1 MTIPRQ
7 PCARETL
14 RTKVKQRLL
23 HDSSLKRKRLFAAV
37 GAAFILAG
45 CSTSTPSELL
55 ESRSSSRAQAL
66 AAAVGM
72 PDAGNFEARDL
83 QWTDTLRPDGPREV
97 LARFYL
103 PLLVKGSENAAAS
116 QPVPLVVFSHGIG
129 GSREGYSYI
138 GKHLA
143 ANGIAA
149 LHVQHVGSD
158 RSLWFG
164 NPLQLVARLQEAATD
179 KEAIARTQDIRFALN
194 QVLAS
199 TEFKTRLDATRIS
212 AAGHSY
218 GANTVL
224 LLAGAR
230 VQRDSQV
237 LDLADPRIR
246 SAVIISA
253 PPFYGQG
260 DPQAI
265 VGSISVPSLHIT
277 AQRDEINIP
286 GFYSAAKDRVAIFE
300 ATASTQSPAAKTLA
314 VFSDGSHN
322 IFTDR
327 LGTGGAALNPL
338 VKRAT
343 RDLILAFLRREFY
356 ADDRAI
362 SEWPQQHE
370 ALVSRFEQRQN
381 KERPT
386 PIKESAQSNE
396 LL

>member
-1 MTIPRQ
+1 MMIPRQ
-7 PCARETL
+7 ASARETL
-14 RTKVKQRLL
+14 RTKLVV
-23 HDSSLKRKRLFAAV
+23 AAV
-37 GAAFILAG
+37 GAAFILTG
-45 CSTSTPSELL
+45 CGGSTQSELS
-55 ESRSSSRAQAL
+55 ENRSNSRAQAL
-66 AAAVGM
+66 AAAIGM
-72 PDAGNFEARDL
+72 PDPNSFEARDL

-164 NPLQLVARLQEAATD
+164 NPLQLVTRLQEAAKD
-179 KEAIARTQDIRFALN
+179 KEAIARTQDVRFALN

-199 TEFKTRLDATRIS
+199 TEFKSRLDATRIS

-224 LLAGAR
+224 LLVGAR

-237 LDLADPRIR
+237 LDLTDPRIS

-265 VGSISVPSLHIT
+265 VGGISVPSLHIT

-286 GFYSAAKDRVAIFE
+286 GFYSAAKDRVAMFE
-300 ATASTQSPAAKTLA
+300 ATASTQSSAVKTLA

-338 VKRAT
+338 VKKAT

-356 ADDRAI
+356 AEEQAI
-362 SEWPQQHE
+362 TEWPQQHQ
-370 ALVSRFEQRQN
+370 ALVSRFEQSQN

-386 PIKESAQSNE
+386 PIKESARSNE

>member
-1 MTIPRQ
+1 MMIPRQ
-7 PCARETL
+7 ASARETL
-14 RTKVKQRLL
+14 RTKLVV
-23 HDSSLKRKRLFAAV
+23 AAV
-37 GAAFILAG
+37 GAAFILTG
-45 CSTSTPSELL
+45 CGGSTQSELS
-55 ESRSSSRAQAL
+55 ENRSNSRAQAL
-66 AAAVGM
+66 AAAMGM
-72 PDAGNFEARDL
+72 PDPNSFEARDL

-164 NPLQLVARLQEAATD
+164 NPLQLVTRLQEAAKD
-179 KEAIARTQDIRFALN
+179 KEAIARTQDVRFALN

-199 TEFKTRLDATRIS
+199 TEFKSRLDATRIS

-224 LLAGAR
+224 LLVGAR

-237 LDLADPRIR
+237 LDLADRRIS

-286 GFYSAAKDRVAIFE
+286 GFYSAAKDRVAMFE
-300 ATASTQSPAAKTLA
+300 ATASTQSSAVKTLA
-314 VFSDGSHN
+314 IFSDGSHN

-338 VKRAT
+338 VKEAT
-343 RDLILAFLRREFY
+343 RDLILAFLRQQFY

-362 SEWPQQHE
+362 TEWPQQHE
-370 ALVSRFEQRQN
+370 ALVSRFEQSQN

-386 PIKESAQSNE
+386 PVKESARSNE

>member
-1 MTIPRQ
+1 MMIPRQ
-7 PCARETL
+7 ASARETL
-14 RTKVKQRLL
+14 RTKLVV
-23 HDSSLKRKRLFAAV
+23 AAV
-37 GAAFILAG
+37 GAAFILTG
-45 CSTSTPSELL
+45 CGGSTQSELS
-55 ESRSSSRAQAL
+55 ENRSNSRAQAL
-66 AAAVGM
+66 AAAMGM
-72 PDAGNFEARDL
+72 PDPNSFEARDL

-164 NPLQLVARLQEAATD
+164 NPLQLVTRLQEAAKD
-179 KEAIARTQDIRFALN
+179 KEAIARTQDVRFALN

-199 TEFKTRLDATRIS
+199 TEFKSRLDATRIS

-224 LLAGAR
+224 LLVGAR
-230 VQRDSQV
+230 VQRDSRV
-237 LDLADPRIR
+237 LDLTDPRIS

-265 VGSISVPSLHIT
+265 VGGISVPSLHIT

-286 GFYSAAKDRVAIFE
+286 GFYSAAKDRVAMFE
-300 ATASTQSPAAKTLA
+300 ATASTQSSVVKTLA

-338 VKRAT
+338 VKKAT

-356 ADDRAI
+356 AEEQAI
-362 SEWPQQHE
+362 TEWPQQHQ
-370 ALVSRFEQRQN
+370 ALVSRFEQSQN
-381 KERPT
+381 KERPM
-386 PIKESAQSNE
+386 PIKESARSNE

>member
-1 MTIPRQ
+1 M
-7 PCARETL
+7 
-14 RTKVKQRLL
+14 RTKLEKSFLR
-23 HDSSLKRKRLFAAV
+23 DSSLRCKLTLAVV

-45 CSTSTPSELL
+45 CGSSTQSQLSEN
-55 ESRSSSRAQAL
+55 RSSNRAQAL
-66 AAAVGM
+66 AAAVDM
-72 PDAGNFEARDL
+72 PDASSYEARDL
-83 QWTDTLRPDGPREV
+83 RWTDALRPDGPREV

-103 PLLVKGSENAAAS
+103 PVAVKGSENEAVIP
-116 QPVPLVVFSHGIG
+116 PVPLVVFSHGIG

-164 NPLQLVARLQEAATD
+164 NPLQMVTRLQEAAKD
-179 KEAIARTQDIRFALN
+179 KEAIARTQDVSFVLN

-199 TEFKTRLDATRIS
+199 PEFKSRVDATRIS

-224 LLAGAR
+224 LLVGAR
-230 VQRDSQV
+230 VLRDSQV

-260 DPQAI
+260 DPQ
-265 VGSISVPSLHIT
+265 SILGGIAVPSLHIT
-277 AQRDEINIP
+277 AQGDEINIP
-286 GFYSAAKDRVAIFE
+286 GYYSAAKDRVAIFE
-300 ATASTQSPAAKTLA
+300 ATASTQSSVAKTLA
-314 VFSDGSHN
+314 VFSGGSHS

-327 LGTGGAALNPL
+327 LGTGGETLNPL
-338 VKRAT
+338 VKKAT
-343 RDLILAFLRREFY
+343 RDLILAFLRQEFF

-362 SEWPQQHE
+362 TEWPAQHQ
-370 ALVSRFEQRQN
+370 AVVSRFEQSQK
-381 KERPT
+381 KERQT
-386 PIKESAQSNE
+386 AIKASARPAAEFLTFSASPQ
-396 LL
+396 

>member
-1 MTIPRQ
+1 MMIPRQ
-7 PCARETL
+7 ASARETL
-14 RTKVKQRLL
+14 RTKLVV
-23 HDSSLKRKRLFAAV
+23 AAV
-37 GAAFILAG
+37 GAAFILTG
-45 CSTSTPSELL
+45 CGGSTQSELS
-55 ESRSSSRAQAL
+55 ENRSNSRAQAL
-66 AAAVGM
+66 AAAMGM
-72 PDAGNFEARDL
+72 PDPNSFEARDL

-164 NPLQLVARLQEAATD
+164 NPLQLVTRLQEAAKD
-179 KEAIARTQDIRFALN
+179 KEAIARTQDVRFALN

-199 TEFKTRLDATRIS
+199 TEFKSRLDATRIS

-224 LLAGAR
+224 LLVGAR

-237 LDLADPRIR
+237 LDLTDPRIS

-265 VGSISVPSLHIT
+265 VGGISVPSLHIT

-286 GFYSAAKDRVAIFE
+286 GFYSAAKDRVAMFE
-300 ATASTQSPAAKTLA
+300 ATASTQSSVVKTLA

-338 VKRAT
+338 VKKAT

-356 ADDRAI
+356 AEEQAI
-362 SEWPQQHE
+362 TEWPQQHQ
-370 ALVSRFEQRQN
+370 ALVSRFEQSQN

-386 PIKESAQSNE
+386 PIKESARSNE

>member
-1 MTIPRQ
+1 MMIPRQ
-7 PCARETL
+7 ASARETL
-14 RTKVKQRLL
+14 RTKLVV
-23 HDSSLKRKRLFAAV
+23 AAV
-37 GAAFILAG
+37 GAAFILTG
-45 CSTSTPSELL
+45 CGGSTQSELS
-55 ESRSSSRAQAL
+55 ENRSNSRAQAL
-66 AAAVGM
+66 AAAMGM
-72 PDAGNFEARDL
+72 PDPNSFEARDL

-164 NPLQLVARLQEAATD
+164 NPLQLVTRLQEAAKD
-179 KEAIARTQDIRFALN
+179 KEAIARTQDVRFALN
-194 QVLAS
+194 QVLSS
-199 TEFKTRLDATRIS
+199 TEFKSRLDATRIS

-224 LLAGAR
+224 LLVGAR

-237 LDLADPRIR
+237 LDLTDPRIS

-265 VGSISVPSLHIT
+265 VGGISVPSLHIT

-286 GFYSAAKDRVAIFE
+286 GFYSAAKDRVAMFE
-300 ATASTQSPAAKTLA
+300 ATASTQSSAVKTLA

-338 VKRAT
+338 VKKAT

-356 ADDRAI
+356 AEEQAI
-362 SEWPQQHE
+362 TEWPQQHQ
-370 ALVSRFEQRQN
+370 ALVSRFEQSQN

-386 PIKESAQSNE
+386 PIKESARSNE

>member
-1 MTIPRQ
+1 MMIPRQ
-7 PCARETL
+7 ASARETL
-14 RTKVKQRLL
+14 RTKLVV
-23 HDSSLKRKRLFAAV
+23 AAV
-37 GAAFILAG
+37 GAAFILTG
-45 CSTSTPSELL
+45 CGGSTQSELS
-55 ESRSSSRAQAL
+55 ENRSNSRAQAL
-66 AAAVGM
+66 AAAMGM
-72 PDAGNFEARDL
+72 PDPNSFEARDL

-164 NPLQLVARLQEAATD
+164 NPLQLVTRLQEAAKD
-179 KEAIARTQDIRFALN
+179 KEAIARTQDVRFALN

-199 TEFKTRLDATRIS
+199 TEFKSRLDAKRIS

-224 LLAGAR
+224 LLVGAR

-237 LDLADPRIR
+237 LDLTDPRIS

-265 VGSISVPSLHIT
+265 VGGISVPSLHIT

-286 GFYSAAKDRVAIFE
+286 GFYSAAKDRVAMFE
-300 ATASTQSPAAKTLA
+300 ATASTQSSAVKTLA

-338 VKRAT
+338 VKKAT

-356 ADDRAI
+356 AEEQAI
-362 SEWPQQHE
+362 TEWPQQHQ
-370 ALVSRFEQRQN
+370 ALVSRFEQSQN

-386 PIKESAQSNE
+386 PIKESARSNE

>member
-1 MTIPRQ
+1 M
-7 PCARETL
+7 E
-14 RTKVKQRLL
+14 KRLL
-23 HDSSLKRKRLFAAV
+23 RDSPLRRKLTLAVV
-37 GAAFILAG
+37 GAVFLLAG
-45 CSTSTPSELL
+45 C
-55 ESRSSSRAQAL
+55 RSSTQSQRWENRSSDRAQAL
-66 AAAVGM
+66 AAAMSM
-72 PDAGNFEARDL
+72 PDASHFEARDL
-83 QWTDTLRPDGPREV
+83 QWTDALRPDGPREV

-103 PLLVKGSENAAAS
+103 PAALKGSDNAAAS

-164 NPLQLVARLQEAATD
+164 NPLQVVTRLQEAAKD
-179 KEAIARTQDIRFALN
+179 KEAIARTQDVRFALD

-199 TEFKTRLDATRIS
+199 PEFKTRLDATRIS

-224 LLAGAR
+224 LLVGAR

-237 LDLADPRIR
+237 LDLADSRFN

-260 DPQAI
+260 DPQSI
-265 VGSISVPSLHIT
+265 VGGIAVPSLHIT
-277 AQRDEINIP
+277 AQGDEINIP
-286 GFYSAAKDRVAIFE
+286 GYYSAAKDRVAIFE
-300 ATASTQSPAAKTLA
+300 ATASTQSSVAKTLA
-314 VFSDGSHN
+314 VFSDGSHS

-327 LGTGGAALNPL
+327 LGTGGQTLNPL
-338 VKRAT
+338 VKKAT
-343 RDLILAFLRREFY
+343 RDLILAFLRKEFF
-356 ADDRAI
+356 ADDRAMT
-362 SEWPQQHE
+362 EWPQEHH
-370 ALVSRFEQRQN
+370 AVVWRFEQSQN
-381 KERPT
+381 
-386 PIKESAQSNE
+386 
-396 LL
+396 

>member
-1 MTIPRQ
+1 
-7 PCARETL
+7 L
-14 RTKVKQRLL
+14 RTKLVV
-23 HDSSLKRKRLFAAV
+23 AAV
-37 GAAFILAG
+37 GAAFILTG
-45 CSTSTPSELL
+45 CGGSTQSELS
-55 ESRSSSRAQAL
+55 ENRSNSRAQAL
-66 AAAVGM
+66 AAAMGM
-72 PDAGNFEARDL
+72 PDPNGFEARDL
-83 QWTDTLRPDGPREV
+83 QWIDTLRPDGPREV

-164 NPLQLVARLQEAATD
+164 NPLQLVTRLQEAAKD
-179 KEAIARTQDIRFALN
+179 KEAIARTQDVRFALN

-199 TEFKTRLDATRIS
+199 TEFKSRLDATRIS

-224 LLAGAR
+224 LLVGAR

-237 LDLADPRIR
+237 LDLTDPRIS

-265 VGSISVPSLHIT
+265 VGGISVPSLHIT

-286 GFYSAAKDRVAIFE
+286 GFYSAAKDRVAMFE
-300 ATASTQSPAAKTLA
+300 ATASTQSSAVKTLA

-338 VKRAT
+338 VKKAT

-356 ADDRAI
+356 AEEQAI
-362 SEWPQQHE
+362 TEWPQQHQ
-370 ALVSRFEQRQN
+370 ALVSRFEQSQN

-386 PIKESAQSNE
+386 PIKESARSNE